1 MNVEP
6 RLNWF
11 KRFQRRI
18 QDMKDTNLDVKLYNR
33 KKHVGIEFSYKPDD
47 ISLDDEHVLRS
58 KLSCGHFVDPNSLT
72 SWCKNLVNDGY
83 FEFHCPAIVSRF
95 EKCNKKWEY
104 SEVRK
109 LALLDKTE
117 QDYFEIKLSENAAD
131 KIFDYKK
138 CPNCQS
144 FVERTDCNDLKTVCS
159 VCLVLTQQ
167 IFEFCWQ
174 CENKWIETTTNKQKD
189 TCGRLNCINK
199 KLQALAECKLIQLG
213 NIPQI
218 PSIRA
223 CTTCGFLIE
232 HDGTNCKNV
241 ICERCKV
248 EFCFSCLNLTEE
260 CENQYCRTPVQIQ
273 LNIPIWDQK

>member
-95 EKCNKKWEY
+95 EKCNKKDFNGF
-104 SEVRK
+104 
-109 LALLDKTE
+109 AG
-117 QDYFEIKLSENAAD
+117 F
-131 KIFDYKK
+131 
-138 CPNCQS
+138 
-144 FVERTDCNDLKTVCS
+144 
-159 VCLVLTQQ
+159 
-167 IFEFCWQ
+167 
-174 CENKWIETTTNKQKD
+174 
-189 TCGRLNCINK
+189 
-199 KLQALAECKLIQLG
+199 
-213 NIPQI
+213 
-218 PSIRA
+218 RA
-223 CTTCGFLIE
+223 
-232 HDGTNCKNV
+232 
-241 ICERCKV
+241 
-248 EFCFSCLNLTEE
+248 
-260 CENQYCRTPVQIQ
+260 
-273 LNIPIWDQK
+273 